1 MKLALLQRPAGSRR
15 APCTALYRCHL
26 TSFLASFLARSTVA
40 PLVARRCNAALSS
53 KAEPVAKQETPQAKV
68 FLATFLE
75 QLCPSACFGLLACPS
90 LCHRSHTDVTQAV
103 FPKHYPCFCLACT
116 CVYVTMYCRLAIYLL
131 TTKYTYVIYSSL
143 LIE

>member
-1 MKLALLQRPAGSRR
+1 MKLALLQRPPPR
-15 APCTALYRCHL
+15 TALCRCHL

-40 PLVARRCNAALSS
+40 LVARRCNAALSS

-116 CVYVTMYCRLAIYLL
+116 CVYVTMYLPGYLL